1 MLKNKPSQYLIYGLL
16 IGALVGMFIDNLV
29 MGMVIG
35 MLFGLGIKNTKE
47 HYEKYLQ
54 FRTEDGTIDAIA
66 SLCSDTPSIRIFD
79 IIPT

>member
-47 HYEKYLQ
+47 HYEKKK
-54 FRTEDGTIDAIA
+54 EDST
-66 SLCSDTPSIRIFD
+66 S
-79 IIPT
+79 